1 MKDVFTMNQTIR
13 LHVKSPLPAIDAKS
27 CCVTIPESSVIETTD
42 DVSQP
47 GFHRVRFDGQDL
59 LAFGHDIQERT
70 EQVSSEVM

>member
-1 MKDVFTMNQTIR
+1 MNQSIR
-13 LHVKSPLPAIDAKS
+13 LQVKSPLLAVDATA

-59 LAFGHDIQERT
+59 LAFARDIQERT
-70 EQVSSEVM
+70 EQLSSAGM